1 MKITLSNPEYRLLL
15 ELLYLGEWMVS
26 AHDEKEA
33 GAPAGKYDSL
43 LQKLLSYANE
53 PELTG
58 LVERLPDDG
67 KLYPTREVE
76 DSMMD
81 VIYEYDEESF
91 WMELVERLVERDV
104 RATQPD
110 GQRPQIKE
118 YMELAGPIEDRY
130 VREFETHGL
139 ERLKLPP
146 DA

>member
-1 MKITLSNPEYRLLL
+1 M
-15 ELLYLGEWMVS
+15 
-26 AHDEKEA
+26 
-33 GAPAGKYDSL
+33 APPHERSL
-43 LQKLLSYANE
+43 LGPWRVDDL
-53 PELTG
+53 
-58 LVERLPDDG
+58 ERLPDDG

-104 RATQPD
+104 RATRPD

>member
-1 MKITLSNPEYRLLL
+1 MNITLSNAEYRLLL

-33 GAPAGKYDSL
+33 GAPTGKYDPL

-53 PELTG
+53 AELTG
-58 LVERLPDDG
+58 LVERLPEDG

-139 ERLKLPP
+139 ERLKLPQ

>member
-1 MKITLSNPEYRLLL
+1 MKITLSNAEYRLLI

-26 AHDEKEA
+26 AHDENQP
-33 GAPAGKYDSL
+33 GAPAGKYDAL

-53 PELTG
+53 PELAG
-58 LVERLPDDG
+58 LVERLPEDG
-67 KLYPTREVE
+67 KLYPTRQVE
-76 DSMMD
+76 DSMLE

-139 ERLKLPP
+139 ERLKLPQ